1 MFVFFFSFKDEF
13 NEKLLNPDLKDEQ
26 LERLQLT
33 GRKLF
38 EIFFIRNSPDCIQFG
53 TESESRMKTIVYG
66 NVDDIVQL
74 RTCPTL
80 FEAYDHVM
88 DTLENKI
95 LTRFYRSEEVD
106 SFDSYFEEDF

>member
-1 MFVFFFSFKDEF
+1 MKR
-13 NEKLLNPDLKDEQ
+13 EQ

-33 GRKLF
+33 ARKLF
-38 EIFFIRNSPDCIQFG
+38 EIFFFRHSPDRIQFG
-53 TESESRMKTIVYG
+53 TESESQMKKIVYG
-66 NVDDIVQL
+66 NIEDIVLL

-95 LTRFYRSEEVD
+95 LIRFYRSEEV
-106 SFDSYFEEDF
+106 SSPSCNY